1 MILQVDIG
9 GSAPRIYTL
18 ETMKRTGTWY
28 VLGAYDDI
36 SYRMYLVPRSIYSV
50 CSYLVCDFIPDHHRG
65 GAEIAT
71 KTTITIG
78 VNRLQ
83 QYQQRER
90 RTAQGDHVAA
100 VPYDSLH
107 M

>member
-36 SYRMYLVPRSIYSV
+36 SYRMYQVPGSIFSI
-50 CSYLVCDFIPDHHRG
+50 CSYLVCDFIQDHRRG
-65 GAEIAT
+65 GPETAT

-78 VNRLQ
+78 VINRLQ
-83 QYQQRER
+83 QYEQRER
-90 RTAQGDHVAA
+90 RAAQ
-100 VPYDSLH
+100 
-107 M
+107 